1 MADGAQSARDRLLSA
16 GREILAKGEADLLA
30 GGLTIDQVSRRAGVS
45 TQTFH
50 NTFPRRNGVGSKAR
64 YLDELT
70 RTLLA
75 DAASVAA
82 APDPSDQEAPPPDG
96 DPRKLIREASRREYL
111 RLSGDQALQLRLV
124 ASALLASDR
133 TVAAAVRRQYAD
145 HGTAVR
151 ASYDETFQQWG
162 AVLRRPFTV
171 ESLAVVV
178 TALAEGLVLRS
189 RFDPDAVPEEL
200 FGEAVLALMASVVDI
215 EDRHAHI
222 DDVIAPVAGEV
233 MRDFQLSQP
242 RPLPEDPEQAIID
255 AASAEFAGRGYA
267 NTRITDIALSAGVD
281 LPTVKRLFTSKAHI
295 VVAGL
300 KPAFDTL
307 HRRVTTDRKLHSPVV
322 VIERFT
328 ERFADMIITHRPL
341 ADAMALVASTDTAQ
355 SPSNLILIKDELN
368 YPGLIV
374 GAIEDGQASGELITT
389 GPSSFDLAAMVVN
402 NIIFRCLSRRTESAR
417 EVADA
422 VVGVVVR
429 GMSVRG

>member
-1 MADGAQSARDRLLSA
+1 MADGATSVRERLLSA
-16 GREILAKGEADLLA
+16 GREILARGDADLLA
-30 GGLTIDQVSRRAGVS
+30 GGLTIDQVSERAGVS

-75 DAASVAA
+75 DSSPASEIAGDDGEPTLA
-82 APDPSDQEAPPPDG
+82 DG
-96 DPRKLIREASRREYL
+96 DPRKVIRAAGHREFQRL
-111 RLSGDQALQLRLV
+111 RADQALQLRLV
-124 ASALLASDR
+124 ACALLPTDR
-133 TVAAAVRRQYAD
+133 TAAAAVRRHYGDA
-145 HGTAVR
+145 GAAVG

-189 RFDPDAVPEEL
+189 RFDPEAVPEGL
-200 FGEAVLALMASVVDI
+200 LGEAVLALMASVVDI
-215 EDRHAHI
+215 DDRHSHI

-242 RPLPEDPEQAIID
+242 RTLPEDPEQAIID
-255 AASAEFAGRGYA
+255 AACAEFAGRGYA

-307 HRRVTTDRKLHSPVV
+307 HRRVTTDRKLHSPAV

-328 ERFADMIITHRPL
+328 ERFADMIITHRSL

-355 SPSNLILIKDELN
+355 SPSNLILLKEELN
-368 YPGLIV
+368 YPSLIV
-374 GAIEDGQASGELITT
+374 GAIEDGQAAGELITN
-389 GPSSFDLAAMVVN
+389 GPSPYDLAAMLVN

-417 EVADA
+417 EIADA
-422 VVGVVVR
+422 VASVVVR
-429 GMSVRG
+429 GMLVNT